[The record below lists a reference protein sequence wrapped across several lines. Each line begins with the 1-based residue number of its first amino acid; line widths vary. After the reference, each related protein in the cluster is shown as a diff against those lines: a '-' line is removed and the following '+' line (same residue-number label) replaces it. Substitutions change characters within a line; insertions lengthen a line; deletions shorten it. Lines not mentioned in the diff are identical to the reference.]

1 MRKLISLVLILAMPA
16 MAFGAT
22 GYAVQVGGAASAEYE
37 VGSVPNSLD
46 MDIILSLDAT
56 GDGTFGF
63 FGALAG
69 PANATVS
76 RTFNAPVSSWGFII
90 NEAPAYNGKPLSELW
105 DFGAIE
111 IAGTVS
117 LLLNAGAN
125 DLMTL
130 TVSGL
135 SGLGEGTY
143 NFTVVSSADQQAGA
157 AWSNT
162 GEPILVDAV
171 VPFVLKV
178 VQPIPE
184 PATMLLLAGALPFLR
199 RRSA

>member
-1 MRKLISLVLILAMPA
+1 MRKLISLVMILAMPA

-22 GYAVQVGGAASAEYE
+22 GYAVQVGGAASAQYD
-37 VGSVPNSLD
+37 VGSVPDSLA
-46 MDIILSLDAT
+46 MDIILSLDEA
-56 GDGTFGF
+56 GAFGF
-63 FGALAG
+63 FGALDG
-69 PANATVS
+69 PAGATVT
-76 RTFNAPVSSWGFII
+76 RAFKAPVSTWGFFV
-90 NEAPAYNGKPLSELW
+90 NTAAAYDGQPLSALL

-111 IAGTVS
+111 TAGTAPT
-117 LLLNAGAN
+117 LGAGAN

-135 SGLGEGTY
+135 AGLGEGTY
-143 NFTVVSSADQQAGA
+143 NFTVVSSSDLGAGA

-162 GEPILVDAV
+162 GDPILVDSV

>member
-37 VGSVPNSLD
+37 VGSVPDSLA
-46 MDIILSLDAT
+46 MDIILSLDAA

-63 FGALAG
+63 FGALSG

-76 RTFNAPVSSWGFII
+76 RTLKAPVTTWGFII
-90 NEAPAYNGKPLSELW
+90 NNDAAYNGKPLSELW

-111 IAGTVS
+111 TAGTMV
-117 LLLNAGAN
+117 LLGAGAN

-135 SGLGEGTY
+135 AGLGEGTY
-143 NFTVVSSADQQAGA
+143 NFSVVSSSDQMAGA